1 MDATPIASNVW
12 GTLLPTGI
20 EPVPASPAFHS
31 LMQDSSCR
39 SACVALVEVGVDVA
53 FVGDG
58 LDADP
63 PHAARTR
70 AALTAITTLKMYLA
84 IEPF

>member
-1 MDATPIASNVW
+1 
-12 GTLLPTGI
+12 
-20 EPVPASPAFHS
+20 
-31 LMQDSSCR
+31 
-39 SACVALVEVGVDVA
+39 VALVEVGVDVA